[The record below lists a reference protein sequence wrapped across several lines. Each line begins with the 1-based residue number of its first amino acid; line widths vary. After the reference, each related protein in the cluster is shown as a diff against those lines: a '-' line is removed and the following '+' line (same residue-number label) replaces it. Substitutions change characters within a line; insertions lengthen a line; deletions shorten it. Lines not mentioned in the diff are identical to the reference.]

1 MIVIGPLIGLVCA
14 LGIAGLVAGR
24 LLGSAI
30 LHRAARPARAGRIA
44 ACGWACILAAAG
56 IGLAVAVGTGP
67 PDSLNPAVEAFYL
80 WMFGVNAVTG
90 SLAIRAR
97 VGGGALDF

>member
-30 LHRAARPARAGRIA
+30 LRKQR
-44 ACGWACILAAAG
+44 
-56 IGLAVAVGTGP
+56 GTIPGP
-67 PDSLNPAVEAFYL
+67 L
-80 WMFGVNAVTG
+80 TT
-90 SLAIRAR
+90 
-97 VGGGALDF
+97 